1 MYLAILLITVSI
13 LVFYNEFNKNM
24 NIAEI
29 AILAISLIA
38 IIKASMNYMML
49 DTTVNEGFTNT
60 INRSR
65 KNGIKNKG
73 KNNKD
78 DVIILESNKS
88 QDYLDTDVSETNSM
102 NNSFENTDNEMNK
115 SSDGKIDTHA
125 VNKINNVLSSK
136 GNLKSMMESNSSS
149 KSNFYNIQGA
159 QGTQGTQGTQGA
171 QSEPEPTT
179 NQDMESLFAPKIVI
193 GKSNGNSSN
202 RGTRSSGTLLGGSM
216 GASTWD
222 TSFKDDGM
230 TFSNSMTPTHNLWE
244 DNLGYMDSSINWS
257 QSLDSYNKGKW
268 NPNLYKK
275 PSDYTDFYTP
285 SSRGESNTGTTKL
298 SEAFSNTSNA
308 SPTPTATTLDSN
320 GQSQRL
326 CGAYDDLSMD
336 QAGNL
341 VVRNYTEAK
350 KWYPGYTYVPPV
362 YWDVPQR
369 HVSVCQPNGPNVRK
383 LTGLIDRG
391 LPVNALELNP
401 DGSIADKESQVKLTN
416 VGSVLPKFNYIEEPY
431 SKPYV

>member
-1 MYLAILLITVSI
+1 
-13 LVFYNEFNKNM
+13 
-24 NIAEI
+24 
-29 AILAISLIA
+29 
-38 IIKASMNYMML
+38 MML
-49 DTTVNEGFTNT
+49 DTSVKEGFTNT

-78 DVIILESNKS
+78 DIVILESNKS
-88 QDYLDTDVSETNSM
+88 QDYLDTDVSETDSM
-102 NNSFENTDNEMNK
+102 NNSFENTDDKMNK

-125 VNKINNVLSSK
+125 INKINSVLSSK
-136 GNLKSMMESNSSS
+136 GNLESMMQSS
-149 KSNFYNIQGA
+149 KSNFYDI
-159 QGTQGTQGTQGA
+159 
-171 QSEPEPTT
+171 PVPTN

-193 GKSNGNSSN
+193 GKSTSNSSN
-202 RGTRSSGTLLGGSM
+202 RGTRSSGTLLGGSSM
-216 GASTWD
+216 SASTWD

-285 SSRGESNTGTTKL
+285 SSRGESNTGNTKL
-298 SEAFSNTSNA
+298 TENFGNTSNS
-308 SPTPTATTLDSN
+308 SPTPTTLDSN

-336 QAGNL
+336 QSGNL

-383 LTGLIDRG
+383 LTGLVDRG

-401 DGSIADKESQVKLTN
+401 DGSIADKESEVKLTN

>member
-24 NIAEI
+24 KIAEI

-49 DTTVNEGFTNT
+49 NTTVKEGFTNAN
-60 INRSR
+60 NRSR

-88 QDYLDTDVSETNSM
+88 RDYLDTDVSETDSI
-102 NNSFENTDNEMNK
+102 NNSFENTDDEMNK

-136 GNLKSMMESNSSS
+136 GNLESMMETNSSS
-149 KSNFYNIQGA
+149 KSNFEDI
-159 QGTQGTQGTQGA
+159 
-171 QSEPEPTT
+171 SVPTNT
-179 NQDMESLFAPKIVI
+179 DNQDMESLFAPKIVI
-193 GKSNGNSSN
+193 GKSGGNSSN
-202 RGTRSSGTLLGGSM
+202 RDTRSRGTLLGGSSM
-216 GASTWD
+216 SASTWD

-285 SSRGESNTGTTKL
+285 SSHGESNTGNTKL
-298 SEAFSNTSNA
+298 SEAFRNTSNA

-401 DGSIADKESQVKLTN
+401 DGSIADKENEVKLTN

>member
-1 MYLAILLITVSI
+1 MYLAILLIAVSI
-13 LVFYNEFNKNM
+13 LVFYNEFNKHM
-24 NIAEI
+24 NFAEI

-49 DTTVNEGFTNT
+49 DTSVKEGFTNT

-78 DVIILESNKS
+78 DIVILESNKS
-88 QDYLDTDVSETNSM
+88 QDYLDTDVSETDSM
-102 NNSFENTDNEMNK
+102 NNSFENTDDKMNK

-125 VNKINNVLSSK
+125 INKINSVLSSK
-136 GNLKSMMESNSSS
+136 GNLESMMQSS
-149 KSNFYNIQGA
+149 KSNFYDI
-159 QGTQGTQGTQGA
+159 
-171 QSEPEPTT
+171 PVPTN

-193 GKSNGNSSN
+193 GKSTSNSSN
-202 RGTRSSGTLLGGSM
+202 RGTRSSGTLLGGSSM
-216 GASTWD
+216 SASTWD

-285 SSRGESNTGTTKL
+285 SSRGESNTGNTKL
-298 SEAFSNTSNA
+298 TENFGNTSNA
-308 SPTPTATTLDSN
+308 SPTPTTLDSN

-383 LTGLIDRG
+383 LTGLVDRG

-401 DGSIADKESQVKLTN
+401 DGSIADKESEVKLTN

>member
-1 MYLAILLITVSI
+1 MYLAILLIAVSI
-13 LVFYNEFNKNM
+13 LVFYNEFNKHM
-24 NIAEI
+24 NFAEI

-49 DTTVNEGFTNT
+49 DTSVTENFTNS

-73 KNNKD
+73 KNNKSD
-78 DVIILESNKS
+78 IVILNSSNS
-88 QDYLDTDVSETNSM
+88 NDYLDTDKPDTDSM
-102 NNSFENTDNEMNK
+102 NNNFENTNDNLNN
-115 SSDGKIDTHA
+115 SSDGKIDSHA
-125 VNKINNVLSSK
+125 VNKVNNVLSSK
-136 GNLKSMMESNSSS
+136 GNLESMMQSS
-149 KSNFYNIQGA
+149 KSNFYNI
-159 QGTQGTQGTQGA
+159 
-171 QSEPEPTT
+171 PEPTNT
-179 NQDMESLFAPKIVI
+179 NANTDNQDMESLFAPKIVI
-193 GKSNGNSSN
+193 GKSSN
-202 RGTRSSGTLLGGSM
+202 QTSNCQPRSNGTLLGGSSIR
-216 GASTWD
+216 ASTWD

-244 DNLGYMDSSINWS
+244 DNLGYMDNSINWS
-257 QSLDSYNKGKW
+257 QSLDAYNKGKW

-285 SSRGESNTGTTKL
+285 SAIGQSNSGSRSTNDVETFTG
-298 SEAFSNTSNA
+298 NA
-308 SPTPTATTLDSN
+308 STTLDSN
-320 GQSQRL
+320 GNPQRL

-369 HVSVCQPNGPNVRK
+369 HVSVCQANGPNVRK

-391 LPVNALELNP
+391 LPINALELNP
-401 DGSIADKESQVKLTN
+401 DGSIADKESEVKLTN
-416 VGSVLPKFNYIEEPY
+416 VGSVLPKFNYVEEPY

>member
-1 MYLAILLITVSI
+1 MYLAILLIAVSI
-13 LVFYNEFNKNM
+13 LVFYNEFNKHM
-24 NIAEI
+24 NFAEI

-49 DTTVNEGFTNT
+49 DTSVKEGFTNT

-78 DVIILESNKS
+78 DIVILESNKS
-88 QDYLDTDVSETNSM
+88 QDYLDTDISETDSM
-102 NNSFENTDNEMNK
+102 NNSFENTDDKMNK

-125 VNKINNVLSSK
+125 INKINSVLSSK
-136 GNLKSMMESNSSS
+136 GNLESMMQSS
-149 KSNFYNIQGA
+149 KSNFYDI
-159 QGTQGTQGTQGA
+159 
-171 QSEPEPTT
+171 PVPTN

-193 GKSNGNSSN
+193 GKSTSNSSN
-202 RGTRSSGTLLGGSM
+202 RGTRSSGTLLGGSSM
-216 GASTWD
+216 SASTWD

-285 SSRGESNTGTTKL
+285 SSRGESNTGNTKL
-298 SEAFSNTSNA
+298 TENFGNTSNS
-308 SPTPTATTLDSN
+308 SPTPTTLDSN

-383 LTGLIDRG
+383 LTGLVDRG

-401 DGSIADKESQVKLTN
+401 DGSIADKESEVKLTN

>member
-1 MYLAILLITVSI
+1 MYLAILLIAVSI
-13 LVFYNEFNKNM
+13 LVFYNEFNKHM
-24 NIAEI
+24 NFAEI

-49 DTTVNEGFTNT
+49 DTSVKEGFTNN

-73 KNNKD
+73 KNNKED
-78 DVIILESNKS
+78 IIILESNKS
-88 QDYLDTDVSETNSM
+88 DDYLDTDSI
-102 NNSFENTDNEMNK
+102 NNSFENSDDNMDK
-115 SSDGKIDTHA
+115 SSDGKIDSHA
-125 VNKINNVLSSK
+125 VNKIDSVLSSK
-136 GNLKSMMESNSSS
+136 GNLDSMMQSS
-149 KSNFYNIQGA
+149 KSNFYNLPD
-159 QGTQGTQGTQGA
+159 
-171 QSEPEPTT
+171 PEPTNT
-179 NQDMESLFAPKIVI
+179 TTDNQDMESLFAPKIVI
-193 GKSNGNSSN
+193 GKSTGNSSN
-202 RGTRSSGTLLGGSM
+202 RRTRASGTLLDGSSM
-216 GASTWD
+216 NCSQWD
-222 TSFKDDGM
+222 SSYKDDGM
-230 TFSNSMTPTHNLWE
+230 TFSNSMKPTHNLWE
-244 DNLGYMDSSINWS
+244 DNLDYMDNSINWS
-257 QSLDSYNKGKW
+257 QSLDAYNKGKW

-275 PSDYTDFYTP
+275 PSDYTDYYAP
-285 SSRGESNTGTTKL
+285 SSRGESNTGAQSATGSATGSRSTTGRTTIT
-298 SEAFSNTSNA
+298 EAFQSTSNA
-308 SPTPTATTLDSN
+308 SPTPTTLDSN

-369 HVSVCQPNGPNVRK
+369 HVSICQPNGPNVRK

-391 LPVNALELNP
+391 LPINALELNP
-401 DGSIADKESQVKLTN
+401 DGSIADNERDVKLTN